1 MLRREIA
8 GVFLCSKH
16 LVPVL
21 YRTPV
26 PERGLAAFLVV
37 ITYIFIYCF
46 FEFIKAIVN
55 LPIVHFLFHDP
66 EEVLH
71 WRIVVTITFA
81 RHALEY
87 AIISQLLTVNTHLVC
102 PAAVRMESPSVLAVA
117 SCIDGFV
124 KCNHYA
130 ISRRPVRDSIA

>member
-1 MLRREIA
+1 MRRAHLTVGELQDVGVFLAAVLESVRQKRAGEGLAGSGEIIA

-16 LVPVL
+16 LVSVL
-21 YRTPV
+21 NWTPV

-55 LPIVHFLFHDP
+55 LPIVHLLLHYP

-81 RHALEY
+81 GHALEY
-87 AIISQLLTVNTHLVC
+87 AIILQFLTVNAHLVC
-102 PAAVRMESPSVLAVA
+102 PSTV
-117 SCIDGFV
+117 
-124 KCNHYA
+124 
-130 ISRRPVRDSIA
+130 